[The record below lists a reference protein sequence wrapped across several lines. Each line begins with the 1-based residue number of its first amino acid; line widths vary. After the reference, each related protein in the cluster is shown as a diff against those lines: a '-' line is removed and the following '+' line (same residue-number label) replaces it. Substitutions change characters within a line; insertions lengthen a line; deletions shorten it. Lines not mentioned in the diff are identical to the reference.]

1 MLYYTQLQYLYL
13 NSQNHVNFRC
23 VNMPQIKG
31 SSQRMKHNKNKK
43 MAGDIFALTVHLSRI
58 IITINMLIAN
68 KCNIQIFFKVLRDT
82 HISVI
87 IQINNLN
94 YHLCESNM

>member
-43 MAGDIFALTVHLSRI
+43 MGEEYFVDKLSF
-58 IITINMLIAN
+58 L
-68 KCNIQIFFKVLRDT
+68 K
-82 HISVI
+82 
-87 IQINNLN
+87 NL
-94 YHLCESNM
+94 LQKIV